1 MIVDTSVMVALLL
14 HEPEEPLFVSQ
25 LESANRRS
33 ISAGSWIELSTVIA
47 RRFDGEM
54 FGRADLT
61 ILALDIE
68 IAPVTKTQAEIGRD
82 GYRRFG
88 RGSGSRARLNLG
100 DCFSYALAK
109 ELGEPLLFKGEDFI
123 HTDVKQA
130 IPR

>member
-14 HEPEEPLFVSQ
+14 HEPEEPIFVAK
-25 LESANRRS
+25 LESANRRL

-47 RRFDGEM
+47 RRFDAEM

-61 ILALDIE
+61 IATLDIE
-68 IAPVTKTQAEIGRD
+68 IAPVTTSQAQIGRD

-88 RGSGSRARLNLG
+88 KGSGSDARLNLG

-109 ELGEPLLFKGEDFI
+109 ELEEPMLFKGDDFI